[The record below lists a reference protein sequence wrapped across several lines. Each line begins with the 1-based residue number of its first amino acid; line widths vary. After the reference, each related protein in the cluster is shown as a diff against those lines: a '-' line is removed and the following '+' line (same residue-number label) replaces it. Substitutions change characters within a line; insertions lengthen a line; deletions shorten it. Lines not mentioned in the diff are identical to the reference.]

1 MTHFD
6 LHCSTNNNLLSE
18 LSEKYGS
25 DKGSTGEIRPHKSG
39 WLYHSYTDVYD
50 FFLHGIKNTA
60 LNVLECGIGT
70 NDPDLASSMGING
83 SPGASLRMWKE
94 YFPNAQIFGIDIDH
108 KIMFKEERIQT
119 FVVDQTSV
127 ESIKIFKDTVEVD
140 FDFIIDD
147 GLHDYMPQL
156 ILFENM
162 IDRLNPGGIYIIEDC
177 FNSYSKL
184 VDYLESKQYQYIA
197 VHGDSKSG
205 MQLYDSFVLIKK

>member
-6 LHCSTNNNLLSE
+6 LQCSKENNILSL

-25 DKGSTGEIRPHKSG
+25 DKGSTGDIRPHKSG
-39 WLYHSYTDVYD
+39 WLYHSYTDIYD

-70 NDPDLASSMGING
+70 NDPDLTSSMGING
-83 SPGASLRMWKE
+83 TPGASLRMWKE
-94 YFPNAQIFGIDIDH
+94 YFQNADIYGIDIDP
-108 KIMFKEERIQT
+108 KIMFTEERIKT

-127 ESIKIFKDTVEVD
+127 ESIKKFKETVNVN
-140 FDFIIDD
+140 FDFILDD
-147 GLHDYMPQL
+147 GLHAYIPQL

-177 FNSYSKL
+177 FNSYSNFIE
-184 VDYLESKQYQYIA
+184 YLKDKGYQYLAI
-197 VHGDSKSG
+197 HGDEKSG
-205 MQLYDSFVLIKK
+205 MQLYDSFILIKK